1 MTTFSGAWKPS
12 IHPAKAA
19 SIIQQAKQASA
30 SVLIAQQQVQAAKDN
45 VLYNQKVA
53 NEKHNQ
59 AQVAAQNSEL
69 ATQNV
74 VLAQQKLAA

>member
-1 MTTFSGAWKPS
+1 MFSGGWKPGFHLS
-12 IHPAKAA
+12 PAKAA

-53 NEKHNQ
+53 ADKHNQ
-59 AQVAAQNSEL
+59 AQIAAHNSEL
-69 ATQNV
+69 AAQNV
-74 VLAQQKLAA
+74 VHAQQKLAA